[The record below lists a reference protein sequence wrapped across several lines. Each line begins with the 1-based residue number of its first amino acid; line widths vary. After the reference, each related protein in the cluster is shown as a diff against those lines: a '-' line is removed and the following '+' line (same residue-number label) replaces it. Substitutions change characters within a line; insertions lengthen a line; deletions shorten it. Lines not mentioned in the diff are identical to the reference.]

1 MSKSSILILLI
12 FVNSLPSFA
21 QTVDLSDK
29 YVKTIEGDS
38 VQLLKLSNKKSII
51 IIANTLYCSGCLNNL
66 IAFLDSLSNQYSLK
80 DVNLNIVM
88 SIGEDVLQQ
97 RQQIIFFKKKSK
109 LINVYFE
116 NINYDTHLSYR
127 KPNYGVLKD
136 LNASG
141 NPILL
146 LINNMLTTYEL
157 INYNSLFNEINVSDL
172 ARKKIINFCIQG
184 N

>member
-1 MSKSSILILLI
+1 MSKSSILMLLI
-12 FVNSLPSFA
+12 FVNVLPSFA
-21 QTVDLSDK
+21 QTVDLSNK

-38 VQLLKLSNKKSII
+38 VQLLKLNNKKSIT
-51 IIANTLYCSGCLNNL
+51 IIANTLSCSGCLNNL
-66 IAFLDSLSNQYSLK
+66 IAFLDSLSNKHTLK
-80 DVNLNIVM
+80 DVNLNIIIC
-88 SIGEDVLQQ
+88 IGEDVLQQ

-127 KPNYGVLKD
+127 KPDYGILKD
-136 LNASG
+136 FNATG

-146 LINNMLTTYEL
+146 LINNTLITYEL

-172 ARKKIINFCIQG
+172 ARKKIINFLCSR
-184 N
+184 